1 MGVAADDT
9 NTSRIGNIAEAFP
22 EATVEV
28 VAVIVEQTSNADADW
43 NIELGGSAVFSSE
56 QSVSSS
62 DTPELFH
69 PDQNEFS
76 ATSTDNIDIN
86 KSNAASAA
94 DSLHVTVVTDDG
106 R

>member
-1 MGVAADDT
+1 MGIAADNT
-9 NTSRIGNIAEAFP
+9 NTDELGHIAEAFP

-28 VAVIVEQTSNADADW
+28 IAVIAEQTSNADAEW
-43 NIELGGSAVFSSE
+43 NIEVEGTAVFSSE

-62 DTPELFH
+62 DTPELFV

-76 ATSTDNIDIN
+76 ATETDQLNIN
-86 KSNAASAA
+86 KSSQASAS